1 MSADDAIYFP
11 SVSVPSREKKVVTP
25 QCTAQCVPKAAASRW
40 HLCSSEWCGRLVP
53 VLLLSGCTIL
63 SMLFN
68 ALVLIS
74 LFVKQEIDLYLL
86 GLL

>member
-1 MSADDAIYFP
+1 MSADDVIYFP
-11 SVSVPSREKKVVTP
+11 SVSVPSREKKVVTL
-25 QCTAQCVPKAAASRW
+25 QSTAQCVLKVAASRW
-40 HLCSSEWCGRLVP
+40 HLCTSEWCGRLIP
-53 VLLLSGCTIL
+53 VLLLSDCTIL